1 MTTSNNDEHFIL
13 LGHRGFRGPLENTVP
28 AFRRALRYADGIEFD
43 VRLTGDGKLV
53 LLHDDGFK
61 VNGRSYSVGELTY
74 REVIRLHP
82 LGKLVPRLED
92 VLNLHPKVINA
103 DLKDLNALVPLLNT
117 LEAKGFMER
126 TVISTDSPE
135 WIKPIVKECP
145 DCRVGLSI
153 TNPKTLFE
161 SLTVRV
167 SSIHV
172 PLDLIKFI
180 GLKGFKTLLKLYRR
194 RMEVWLWN
202 YRMNELEWFP
212 RIFPL
217 ADAVISDDPARL
229 KKVFREGVNV
239 KGRDFHVG

>member
-53 LLHDDGFK
+53 LLHDRLFH
-61 VNGRSYSVGELTY
+61 VNGLSYCIEELTY
-74 REVIRLHP
+74 RELIRLHP
-82 LGKLVPRLED
+82 RGKLVPRLENA
-92 VLNLHPKVINA
+92 LHLHPKVINA
-103 DLKDLNALVPLLNT
+103 DLKDLNALVPLINT
-117 LEAKGFMER
+117 LEAKDFLDR

-161 SLTVRV
+161 SLAARV

-172 PLDLIKFI
+172 PLDLIKYT
-180 GLKGFKTLLKLYRR
+180 GLGSFKALLNFYRR

-202 YRMNELEWFP
+202 YRMNELEWLP

-229 KKVFREGVNV
+229 KRFLGDRWT
-239 KGRDFHVG
+239 